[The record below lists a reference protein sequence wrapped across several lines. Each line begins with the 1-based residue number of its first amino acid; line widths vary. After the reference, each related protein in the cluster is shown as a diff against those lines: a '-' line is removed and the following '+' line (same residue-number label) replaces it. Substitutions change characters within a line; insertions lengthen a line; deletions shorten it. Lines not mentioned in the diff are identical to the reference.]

1 MLPAIWSILVE
12 LAPWLFVGAGAAA
25 ALHVALPPGWLER
38 QLSGYGGVVKA
49 VALGVPLPLCSC
61 GVIPAGLGLKRDGA
75 SDGSA
80 VGFLIST
87 PQTGVDSVLVAAT
100 FLGWP
105 FAVFKVAAAAI
116 TGLVGGWLVEAT
128 SPPAEARVIAR
139 EAPRARTWR
148 DGFDHGLE
156 LIRSI
161 WGWLVFGVLA
171 SALLTTVIP
180 AGGLAATP
188 LGSGPLAVLAALLIA
203 VPLYV
208 CATASVPI
216 AASLVA
222 AGLPTGA
229 ALVFLMAGPATNVA
243 TIGAVAKGF
252 GRRVTA
258 IYLGTVV
265 IGSLVLALLFDRV
278 WGGTALAAVSH
289 HEHATW
295 WGQLSAVGLVGLIGW
310 FAAEDLRGWL
320 RSFGGDMG
328 ASGDRVVELKVE
340 GMNCGGC
347 SSKLDG
353 FLRRVDGVTG
363 VDVSHEAGRA
373 TVRGTATEQALIAA
387 VRAAG
392 FVHVPQA

>member
-1 MLPAIWSILVE
+1 MLLAIWSILVE
-12 LAPWLFVGAGAAA
+12 LAPWLFLGAMAAA
-25 ALHVALPPGWLER
+25 VLHVVLPAGWLER
-38 QLSGYGGVVKA
+38 QLSGYGGVAKA

-105 FAVFKVAAAAI
+105 FALFKVFAAAL
-116 TGLVGGWLVEAT
+116 TGLVGGFLVEAS
-128 SPPAEARVIAR
+128 SPAA
-139 EAPRARTWR
+139 APRPLVAQDARPRTWR
-148 DGFDHGLE
+148 DGLDHGLE

-161 WGWLVFGVLA
+161 WGWLVFGVVA
-171 SALLTTVIP
+171 SAALTVLVPTG
-180 AGGLAATP
+180 ALSGTAF
-188 LGSGPLAVLAALLIA
+188 GSGPLALLVALVVA

-243 TIGAVAKGF
+243 TIGAVSKGF
-252 GRRVTA
+252 GARVTA
-258 IYLGTVV
+258 IYLATIV
-265 IGSLVLALLFDRV
+265 IGSVALALVFDAL
-278 WGGTALAAVSH
+278 WGGTALAAVAT

-295 WGQLSAVGLVGLIGW
+295 WGQASAVALVGLIGW
-310 FAAEDLRGWL
+310 FAAEDVRAWVRKL
-320 RSFGGDMG
+320 GGSMES
-328 ASGDRVVELKVE
+328 AGDRVVELQVK

-353 FLRRVDGVTG
+353 YLRRVEGVTG
-363 VDVSHEAGRA
+363 VEVSHEAGRA
-373 TVRGTATEQALIAA
+373 TVRGTATEQALIDA

-392 FVHVPQA
+392 FVHVA